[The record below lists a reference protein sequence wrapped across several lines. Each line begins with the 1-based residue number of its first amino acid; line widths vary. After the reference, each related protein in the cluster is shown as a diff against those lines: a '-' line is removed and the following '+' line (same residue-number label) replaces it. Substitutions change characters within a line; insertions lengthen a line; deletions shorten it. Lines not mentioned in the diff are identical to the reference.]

1 MITAQIAQM
10 VTLLFNEGRVQ
21 RLNPTYLIFFLPH
34 MVFFQVENLRML
46 QKERLLTSK
55 GVEKVHK

>member
-1 MITAQIAQM
+1 MISAQIAQM
-10 VTLLFNEGRVQ
+10 VALLFNEGKVQ
-21 RLNPTYLIFFLPH
+21 RSNPLNLIFFLPH

-46 QKERLLTSK
+46 QKERLLASK

>member
-1 MITAQIAQM
+1 MIETH
-10 VTLLFNEGRVQ
+10 TPN
-21 RLNPTYLIFFLPH
+21 FFLPH
-34 MVFFQVENLRML
+34 MIFFQVENLRML

>member
-1 MITAQIAQM
+1 MITVQIAQM

-21 RLNPTYLIFFLPH
+21 RSNPIHLFFFLPH